1 MSIGEPIARLD
12 GPAKV
17 TGAARYAADHYAD
30 GQVYAVLVGARI
42 AAGTVDRIDVEKA
55 MREPGVVR
63 VLTAADMPA
72 VHPGFADVGSPPLA
86 TRFLPMQGT
95 EKGTEIRYT
104 GQPVAMVL
112 ADSLEAAEAGAEAV
126 HVTYHPAPF
135 VVPDTAPALPP
146 SPDSGYGGPHVAAFH
161 KGDAAAQL
169 AQSPFRAG
177 GVYIQPSRHNNP
189 MEPSAILAWW
199 QRGRLT
205 VHDSVQHVYAVQS
218 ILAAAFGIEAE
229 NVRVIAPY
237 TGGGFGAKAFIW
249 PHEILAA
256 MAAQVT
262 ARPVKLVL
270 TRADMY
276 AVVGYQ
282 PRVVQDVQLGAD
294 DAGRLTAIVHEA
306 DNITAVTDDYVE
318 FASSL
323 TKSMYAV
330 PAVALSQRVRRGHVN
345 LPTFMRSPI
354 DGPGT
359 WALGSA
365 MDELAHVLGVD
376 PLDLRLANYAEV
388 DPDGE
393 RPWSSKKLREAY
405 DEGARRF
412 GWWERRRGGG
422 RDGHWLTGCGM
433 ADCTQGQF
441 RFPSQARVRLR
452 ADATAVVEAG
462 YVDIG
467 AGSTTIFPQIAASV
481 LGLEPTDVTGVS
493 GDSDLPYA
501 GPTYGS
507 GTTIGMGAA
516 VQDAAQQVVAR
527 LAKLAGWPANDT
539 FAEKGQLH
547 HRGQS
552 MPIGDVMRAAR
563 VPELTADGAFA
574 LPGNAQADAGDATMS
589 TRTFGA
595 MFVEVG
601 VDPQLGLL
609 RLRRATGVYS
619 AGRIINPRT
628 ARSQMIGGVVWG
640 WGMAAME
647 ASHYEP
653 NLGRWLSPDL
663 AGVALPVNADIPPA
677 IDIAFIDEFDGHA
690 GPLGAKGIGE
700 LSATG
705 IAAAVANAVF
715 DATGKRVRELP
726 ITPDKLVDPQL

>member
-1 MSIGEPIARLD
+1 MSIGEPVARLD

-30 GQVYAVLVGARI
+30 GQVYAVLVGSRI
-42 AAGTVDRIDVEKA
+42 AAGTVERVECGA
-55 MREPGVVR
+55 AIREPGVVR

-72 VHPGFADVGSPPLA
+72 VHPGFADVASPPLA
-86 TRFLPMQGT
+86 TRFLPMQGA
-95 EKGTEIRYT
+95 EIRYA

-112 ADSLEAAEAGAEAV
+112 ADSLEAAEAGAEQV
-126 HVTYHPAPF
+126 QVTCRPTPF
-135 VVPDTAPALPP
+135 VVPDTAPAEPP
-146 SPDSGYGGPHVAAFH
+146 SPDSGYAGIGDVTFR

-169 AQSPFRAG
+169 ARSPFQAG
-177 GVYIQPSRHNNP
+177 GEYIQPSRHNNP
-189 MEPSAILAWW
+189 MEPSAILALW
-199 QRGRLT
+199 RDGRLT
-205 VHDSVQHVYAVQS
+205 VYDSVQHVYAVQS
-218 ILAAAFGIEAE
+218 ILAAVFGIEDKD
-229 NVRVIAPY
+229 VRVVAPY
-237 TGGGFGAKAFIW
+237 TGGGFGAKAYVW

-256 MAAQVT
+256 MAAQV
-262 ARPVKLVL
+262 AGRPVKLVL

-276 AVVGYQ
+276 AIVGYQ
-282 PRVVQDVQLGAD
+282 PRMVQDVRLGAD
-294 DAGRLTAIVHEA
+294 SDGRLTAIVHEA

-318 FASSL
+318 FGSSPAKSLYAS
-323 TKSMYAV
+323 
-330 PAVALSQRVRRGHVN
+330 PAIALSQRVRRGHVN

-365 MDELAHVLGVD
+365 MDELAHELGVD
-376 PLDLRLANYAEV
+376 PLDLRIANYANV
-388 DPDGE
+388 DPGDG
-393 RPWSSKKLREAY
+393 RPWSSKKLMAAY

-412 GWWERRRGGG
+412 GWRDRPRGGSW
-422 RDGHWLTGCGM
+422 DGHWLTGCGM

-467 AGSTTIFPQIAASV
+467 AGSTTIFPQIAASI

-493 GDSDLPYA
+493 GDSDLPFS
-501 GPTYGS
+501 GPSYGS

-516 VQDAAQQVVAR
+516 VQDAAQHVVAR
-527 LAKLAGWPANDT
+527 LAALAGWPARDT
-539 FAEKGQLH
+539 YAEKGQLH
-547 HRGQS
+547 HGGRAR
-552 MPIGDVMRAAR
+552 PIGELMREAGVR
-563 VPELTADGAFA
+563 ELTGDGAFA
-574 LPGNAQADAGDATMS
+574 LPGNAPADAGDAANS

-619 AGRIINPRT
+619 VGRIINPRT

-647 ASHYEP
+647 ASYYEP
-653 NLGRWLSPDL
+653 HLGRWLSPDL
-663 AGVALPVNADIPPA
+663 AGVA
-677 IDIAFIDEFDGHA
+677 GA
-690 GPLGAKGIGE
+690 GRPK
-700 LSATG
+700 
-705 IAAAVANAVF
+705 
-715 DATGKRVRELP
+715 
-726 ITPDKLVDPQL
+726 

>member
-1 MSIGEPIARLD
+1 MSIGKPVARLD

-17 TGAARYAADHYAD
+17 TGAARYAADQYAD
-30 GQVYAVLVGARI
+30 GQLHAVFVGARI
-42 AAGTVDRIDVEKA
+42 AAGAVQRVDSSQA
-55 MREPGVVR
+55 LREPGVVR

-72 VHPGFADVGSPPLA
+72 AHPGFADVYSPPLA
-86 TRFLPMQGT
+86 TRFLPMQGD
-95 EKGTEIRYT
+95 EIRYT

-112 ADSLEAAEAGAEAV
+112 ADSLEAAEAGAELV
-126 HVTYHPAPF
+126 QVTCRPTPF
-135 VVPDTAPALPP
+135 VVPDTAPAEPP
-146 SPDSGYGGPHVAAFH
+146 SPDSGYAGMGAVTFQM
-161 KGDAAAQL
+161 GDAMAEL
-169 AQSPFRAG
+169 ARSPFRAG
-177 GVYIQPSRHNNP
+177 GAYIQPSRHNNP
-189 MEPSAILAWW
+189 MEPSAILALW
-199 QRGRLT
+199 QDGRLT
-205 VHDSVQHVYAVQS
+205 VYDSVQHVYAVQS
-218 ILAAAFGIEAE
+218 TLAAAFGIEAAD
-229 NVRVIAPY
+229 VRVIAPY

-256 MAAQVT
+256 MAAQV
-262 ARPVKLVL
+262 AGRPVKLVL

-282 PRVVQDVQLGAD
+282 PRIVQDVRLGAD
-294 DAGRLTAIVHEA
+294 SGGRLTAIVHEA

-318 FASSL
+318 FSSSL
-323 TKSMYAV
+323 SKSMYAS
-330 PAVALSQRVRRGHVN
+330 PAIALSQRVRRGHVN

-365 MDELAHVLGVD
+365 MDELAHELGVD

-388 DPDGE
+388 DPADG

-405 DEGARRF
+405 EEGARRF
-412 GWWERRRGGG
+412 GWRERPGSGS

-452 ADATAVVEAG
+452 ADATALVEAG

-493 GDSDLPYA
+493 GDSDLPFA

-516 VQDAAQQVVAR
+516 VQDAAQKIVAR
-527 LAKLAGWPANDT
+527 LAKLAGWPAQDT
-539 FAEKGQLH
+539 CAEKGQLH
-547 HRGQS
+547 HDGRTR
-552 MPIGDVMRAAR
+552 PIGDLIREAG
-563 VPELTADGAFA
+563 VPELTGDGEFV
-574 LPGNAQADAGDATMS
+574 LPGDAPADAGDAEFS
-589 TRTFGA
+589 TRTFGV

-653 NLGRWLSPDL
+653 HLGRWLSRDL

-677 IDIAFIDEFDGHA
+677 IDIAFIDEFDA
-690 GPLGAKGIGE
+690 RSGPLGAKGIGE

-726 ITPDKLVDPQL
+726 ITPDKLLDIPL

>member
-1 MSIGEPIARLD
+1 MSIGRPVARLD
-12 GPAKV
+12 GLAKV
-17 TGAARYAADHYAD
+17 TGAARYAADQHAN
-30 GQVYAVLVGARI
+30 GQLHAVFVGATI
-42 AAGTVDRIDVEKA
+42 AAGAVERVEPA
-55 MREPGVVR
+55 GAAREPGVVR

-72 VHPGFADVGSPPLA
+72 VHPAFATVGSPPLA
-86 TRFLPMQGT
+86 TRFLPLQG
-95 EKGTEIRYT
+95 EEICYP

-112 ADSLEAAEAGAEAV
+112 ADSLEAAEAGAELV
-126 HVTYHPAPF
+126 QVTYRRGSF
-135 VVPDTAPALPP
+135 IVPDAAPADTP
-146 SPDSGYGGPHVAAFH
+146 SPDSGYVGIGNVTFR
-161 KGDAAAQL
+161 KGDAPVQL
-169 AQSPFRAG
+169 AQSAFQAG
-177 GVYIQPSRHNNP
+177 GAYVQPSRHNNP
-189 MEPSAILAWW
+189 MEPSATLALW
-199 QRGRLT
+199 QDGRLT
-205 VHDSVQHVYAVQS
+205 VFDSVQHLYAVQS
-218 ILAAAFGIEAE
+218 ILAAAFGLDATD
-229 NVRVIAPY
+229 VRVIAPY
-237 TGGGFGAKAFIW
+237 TGGGFGAKAYVW

-256 MAAQVT
+256 MAAKV
-262 ARPVKLVL
+262 AGRPVKLVL

-276 AVVGYQ
+276 ALVGYQ
-282 PRVVQDVQLGAD
+282 PGMVQDVRLGTD
-294 DAGRLTAIVHEA
+294 TDGRLTAIVHEA

-318 FASSL
+318 FATSTAKSL
-323 TKSMYAV
+323 YAV
-330 PAVALSQRVRRGHVN
+330 PAMALAQRVRRGHVN

-365 MDELAHVLGVD
+365 MDELAHTLGMD
-376 PLDLRLANYAEV
+376 PLDLRLINYADV
-388 DPDGE
+388 DPGDG

-412 GWWERRRGGG
+412 GWRERPRGGT
-422 RDGHWLTGCGM
+422 RVGHWLIGCGM

-452 ADATAVVEAG
+452 ADATASVEAG

-467 AGSTTIFPQIAASV
+467 TGSTTIFPQIAADV
-481 LGLEPTDVTGVS
+481 LGLEPSDVTGMS
-493 GDSDLPYA
+493 GDSDLPFA
-501 GPTYGS
+501 GPSYGS

-516 VQDAAQQVVAR
+516 VQDAARKVIGR
-527 LAKLAGWPANDT
+527 LAALAGWPAGDT
-539 FAEKGQLH
+539 YAEKGILH
-547 HRGQS
+547 HGGQWRT
-552 MPIGDVMRAAR
+552 IGDLMCQAGVSE
-563 VPELTADGAFA
+563 VTGDGAFA
-574 LPGNAQADAGDATMS
+574 LPANAPADAGDAAAS
-589 TRTFGA
+589 TRTFGV

-628 ARSQMIGGVVWG
+628 AGSQMVGGVVWG

-653 NLGRWLSPDL
+653 NLARWLSPDL

-677 IDIAFIDEFDGHA
+677 IDIAFVDEFDAYA

-705 IAAAVANAVF
+705 VAAAVANAVF

-726 ITPDKLVDPQL
+726 ITPEKLLDTPG

>member
-1 MSIGEPIARLD
+1 MSIGEPVARLD

-17 TGAARYAADHYAD
+17 TGTARYAADQYAD
-30 GQVYAVLVGARI
+30 GQVHAVCVGARI
-42 AAGTVDRIDVEKA
+42 AAGAVERVDSSQA
-55 MREPGVVR
+55 LREPGVVC
-63 VLTAADMPA
+63 VLTAADMPV
-72 VHPGFADVGSPPLA
+72 VHPGFADVYSPPLA

-95 EKGTEIRYT
+95 EIHYA
-104 GQPVAMVL
+104 GQPVAMAL
-112 ADSLEAAEAGAEAV
+112 ADSLEAAEAAAELV
-126 HVTYHPAPF
+126 QVTYRPAPF
-135 VVPDTAPALPP
+135 IVPDTAPAEPP
-146 SPDSGYGGPHVAAFH
+146 SPDSGYAGIGEVTFR
-161 KGDAAAQL
+161 KGDAAGQL
-169 AQSPFRAG
+169 ARSAFRAG
-177 GVYIQPSRHNNP
+177 GEYIQPSRHNNP
-189 MEPSAILAWW
+189 MEPCAILASW
-199 QRGRLT
+199 QDGRLT
-205 VHDSVQHVYAVQS
+205 VYDSVQHVYAVQS
-218 ILAAAFGIEAE
+218 ILAAVFGIEATA
-229 NVRVIAPY
+229 VHVIAPH
-237 TGGGFGAKAFIW
+237 TGGGFGAKAYVW

-262 ARPVKLVL
+262 GRPVKLVL

-282 PRVVQDVQLGAD
+282 PRMVQDVRLGAD
-294 DAGRLTAIVHEA
+294 SDGRLTAIVHEA

-318 FASSL
+318 FGSSPAKSLYAS
-323 TKSMYAV
+323 
-330 PAVALSQRVRRGHVN
+330 PAIALNQRVRRGHVN

-376 PLDLRLANYAEV
+376 PLDLRLANYADA
-388 DPDGE
+388 DPADG

-405 DEGARRF
+405 EEGARRF
-412 GWWERRRGGG
+412 GWRDRPRGGS

-452 ADATAVVEAG
+452 ADATALVEAG

-467 AGSTTIFPQIAASV
+467 AGSTTIFPQIAASI
-481 LGLEPTDVTGVS
+481 LGLEPSDVTGVS
-493 GDSDLPYA
+493 GDSDLPFA

-516 VQDAAQQVVAR
+516 VQDAAGKVVAR
-527 LAKLAGWPANDT
+527 LAALAGWPAKDT
-539 FAEKGQLH
+539 HAEKGQLH
-547 HRGQS
+547 HGGQS
-552 MPIGDVMRAAR
+552 KSIGDIMREAG
-563 VPELTADGAFA
+563 VPELTGDGAFA
-574 LPGNAQADAGDATMS
+574 LPGKAPADAGDAEFS
-589 TRTFGA
+589 TRTFGV

-653 NLGRWLSPDL
+653 DLGRWLSPDL

-677 IDIAFIDEFDGHA
+677 IDIAFIDEFDAHA

-705 IAAAVANAVF
+705 VAAAVANAVF

-726 ITPDKLVDPQL
+726 ITPGKLLDTAL

>member
-1 MSIGEPIARLD
+1 VSIGQPVARLD

-17 TGAARYAADHYAD
+17 TGAARYAGDQHAE
-30 GQVYAVLVGARI
+30 GQLHAVFVGATI
-42 AAGTVDRIDVEKA
+42 AAGTVERVECA
-55 MREPGVVR
+55 QAAREPGVTR

-72 VHPGFADVGSPPLA
+72 VDPAFAAVASPPLA
-86 TRFLPMQGT
+86 TRFMPMQGQDVF
-95 EKGTEIRYT
+95 YA

-112 ADSLEAAEAGAEAV
+112 ADSLEAAEAGAELV
-126 HVTYHPAPF
+126 QVTYRPAPF
-135 VVPDTAPALPP
+135 IVPDTAPAEPP
-146 SPDSGYGGPHVAAFH
+146 SPDSGYAGIGQVTFR
-161 KGDAAAQL
+161 KGDAAVGL
-169 AQSPFRAG
+169 AQAPFRAG
-177 GVYIQPSRHNNP
+177 GKYIQPSRHNNP
-189 MEPSAILAWW
+189 MEPSAILALW
-199 QRGRLT
+199 RDGRLT
-205 VHDSVQHVYAVQS
+205 VYDSVQHVYAVQS
-218 ILAAAFGIEAE
+218 ILAAAFGIEPAH
-229 NVRVIAPY
+229 VHVVAPY
-237 TGGGFGAKAFIW
+237 TGGGFGAKAYVW
-249 PHEILAA
+249 PHEILTA
-256 MAAQVT
+256 MAAKV
-262 ARPVKLVL
+262 AGRPVKLVL

-276 AVVGYQ
+276 AIVGYQ
-282 PRVVQDVQLGAD
+282 PRMVQDVRLGAQAD
-294 DAGRLTAIVHEA
+294 GRLTAIVHEA

-318 FASSL
+318 FGSSPAMSL
-323 TKSMYAV
+323 YAA
-330 PAVALSQRVRRGHVN
+330 PAIAVGQRVRRGHVN

-365 MDELAHVLGVD
+365 MDELARALGID

-388 DPDGE
+388 DPSDG

-412 GWWERRRGGG
+412 GWRERPRGGS
-422 RDGHWLTGCGM
+422 RDGHWLIGCGM

-441 RFPSQARVRLR
+441 RFPAQARVRLCP
-452 ADATAVVEAG
+452 DATAAVEAG

-467 AGSTTIFPQIAASV
+467 AGSTTIFPQIAADI
-481 LGLEPTDVTGVS
+481 LGLEPADVRGVS
-493 GDSDLPYA
+493 GDSDLPFA

-516 VQDAAQQVVAR
+516 VQDAARKVVAQ
-527 LAKLAGWPANDT
+527 LAGLAGWPASDSY
-539 FAEKGQLH
+539 AEKGHLH
-547 HRGQS
+547 HGARS
-552 MPIGDVMRAAR
+552 RPIADLMQEAGVR
-563 VPELTADGAFA
+563 ELTGEGGFA
-574 LPGNAQADAGDATMS
+574 LPGNAVADAGDAAVS
-589 TRTFGA
+589 TRTFGV

-619 AGRIINPRT
+619 VGRIINPRT

-653 NLGRWLSPDL
+653 DLGRWLAPDL

-677 IDIAFIDEFDGHA
+677 IDIAFVDEFDAHA

-705 IAAAVANAVF
+705 VAAAVANAVF
-715 DATGKRVRELP
+715 DATGTRVRELP
-726 ITPDKLVDPQL
+726 ITPGRLLDTAM

>member
-1 MSIGEPIARLD
+1 MSIGQPVARLD
-12 GPAKV
+12 GRAKV
-17 TGAARYAADHYAD
+17 TGAARYAADQHAD
-30 GQVYAVLVGARI
+30 GQLHAVFVGATI
-42 AAGTVDRIDVEKA
+42 AAGSVERVDPAEA
-55 MREPGVVR
+55 AREPGVVR

-72 VHPGFADVGSPPLA
+72 VDPGFAAVASPPLA
-86 TRFLPMQGT
+86 TRFLPMQGDDVF
-95 EKGTEIRYT
+95 YA

-112 ADSLEAAEAGAEAV
+112 AESLEAAEAGAELV
-126 HVTYHPAPF
+126 RVTYRPAPF
-135 VVPDTAPALPP
+135 IVPDTAPAEPP
-146 SPDSGYGGPHVAAFH
+146 SPDSGYAGIGQVTFR
-161 KGDAAAQL
+161 KGDAAARL
-169 AQSPFRAG
+169 ARSPFRAG
-177 GVYIQPSRHNNP
+177 GQYIQPSRHNNP
-189 MEPSAILAWW
+189 MEPSAILALW
-199 QRGRLT
+199 RDGRLT
-205 VHDSVQHVYAVQS
+205 VYDSVQHVYAVQS
-218 ILAAAFGIEAE
+218 ILAAAFAIEPAD
-229 NVRVIAPY
+229 VHVVAPH
-237 TGGGFGAKAFIW
+237 TGGGFGAKAYVW

-256 MAAQVT
+256 MAAKV
-262 ARPVKLVL
+262 AGRPVKLVL

-276 AVVGYQ
+276 AIVGYQ
-282 PRVVQDVQLGAD
+282 PRMVQDVRLGAEAD
-294 DAGRLTAIVHEA
+294 GRLTAVVHEA

-318 FASSL
+318 FGSSPAMSL
-323 TKSMYAV
+323 YAA
-330 PAVALSQRVRRGHVN
+330 PAIAVGQRVRRGHVN

-365 MDELAHVLGVD
+365 MDELARVLGID
-376 PLDLRLANYAEV
+376 PLDLRLANYADV
-388 DPDGE
+388 DPSDG

-412 GWWERRRGGG
+412 GWRERPRGGS
-422 RDGHWLTGCGM
+422 RDGHWLIGCGM

-441 RFPSQARVRLR
+441 RFPSQARVRLCP
-452 ADATAVVEAG
+452 DATAVVEAG

-467 AGSTTIFPQIAASV
+467 AGSTTIFPQVAADI
-481 LGLEPTDVTGVS
+481 LGIEPADVTGVS
-493 GDSDLPYA
+493 GDSDLPFA

-516 VQDAAQQVVAR
+516 VQDAARKVVAQ
-527 LAKLAGWPANDT
+527 LAALAGWPAQGSY
-539 FAEKGQLH
+539 AGKGQLRH
-547 HRGQS
+547 GGQS
-552 MPIGDVMRAAR
+552 RAIDDLMREAGVR
-563 VPELTADGAFA
+563 ELTGDGEFF
-574 LPGNAQADAGDATMS
+574 LPGNAVADAGDAAVS
-589 TRTFGA
+589 TRTFGVI
-595 MFVEVG
+595 FVEVG

-653 NLGRWLSPDL
+653 DLGRWQSPDL

-677 IDIAFIDEFDGHA
+677 IDIAFVDEFDGHA

-705 IAAAVANAVF
+705 VAAAVANAVF

-726 ITPDKLVDPQL
+726 ITPGKLLDTAM

>member
-1 MSIGEPIARLD
+1 MSIGEPVARLD
-12 GPAKV
+12 GLAKV
-17 TGAARYAADHYAD
+17 TGAARYAADQYAD
-30 GQVYAVLVGARI
+30 GQLHAVCVGARI
-42 AAGTVDRIDVEKA
+42 AAGAVERVDSSQA
-55 MREPGVVR
+55 LREPGVVR
-63 VLTAADMPA
+63 VLTAADMPV
-72 VHPGFADVGSPPLA
+72 VHPGFADVYSPPLA

-95 EKGTEIRYT
+95 EIHYA

-112 ADSLEAAEAGAEAV
+112 ADSLEAAEAAAELV
-126 HVTYHPAPF
+126 KVTYRPAPF
-135 VVPDTAPALPP
+135 IVPDTAPAEAP
-146 SPDSGYGGPHVAAFH
+146 SPDSGYAGIGEVTFH
-161 KGDAAAQL
+161 KGYAAGQL
-169 AQSPFRAG
+169 ARSAFRAG
-177 GVYIQPSRHNNP
+177 GEYIQPSRHNNP
-189 MEPSAILAWW
+189 MEPCAILASW
-199 QRGRLT
+199 QDGMLT
-205 VHDSVQHVYAVQS
+205 VYDSVQHVYAVQS
-218 ILAAAFGIEAE
+218 ILAAVFGIEATA
-229 NVRVIAPY
+229 VRVIAPH
-237 TGGGFGAKAFIW
+237 TGGGFGAKAYVW

-262 ARPVKLVL
+262 GRPVKLVL

-276 AVVGYQ
+276 SVVGYQ
-282 PRVVQDVQLGAD
+282 PRMVQDVQLGSD
-294 DAGRLTAIVHEA
+294 SDGRLTAIVHEA

-318 FASSL
+318 FGSSPAKSLYAS
-323 TKSMYAV
+323 
-330 PAVALSQRVRRGHVN
+330 PAIAIKQRVRRGHVN

-376 PLDLRLANYAEV
+376 PLDLRLANYADV
-388 DPDGE
+388 DPADG
-393 RPWSSKKLREAY
+393 RPWSSKKLRDAY
-405 DEGARRF
+405 QEGARRF
-412 GWWERRRGGG
+412 GWRERSRGGI

-452 ADATAVVEAG
+452 ANATALVEAG

-467 AGSTTIFPQIAASV
+467 AGSTTIFPQIAASI

-493 GDSDLPYA
+493 GNSDLPFA

-516 VQDAAQQVVAR
+516 VQDAACKVVAE
-527 LAKLAGWPANDT
+527 LAALAGWPAQDT
-539 FAEKGQLH
+539 HAQKGQLH
-547 HRGQS
+547 HDGKARAIS
-552 MPIGDVMRAAR
+552 DIMREAG
-563 VPELTADGAFA
+563 VPELTGDGAFA
-574 LPGNAQADAGDATMS
+574 LPGNAAADAGDSQFS
-589 TRTFGA
+589 TRTFGV

-653 NLGRWLSPDL
+653 ALGRWLSPDL

-677 IDIAFIDEFDGHA
+677 IDIAFIDEFDAHA

-726 ITPDKLVDPQL
+726 ITPDKLLETAR

>member
-1 MSIGEPIARLD
+1 MSIGEPVARLD
-12 GPAKV
+12 GLAKV
-17 TGAARYAADHYAD
+17 TGAARYAADQYAE
-30 GQVYAVLVGARI
+30 GQVHAVCVGARI
-42 AAGTVDRIDVEKA
+42 AAGAVERVDSSQA
-55 MREPGVVR
+55 LREPGVVR
-63 VLTAADMPA
+63 VLTAADMPV
-72 VHPGFADVGSPPLA
+72 VHPGFADVYSPPLA
-86 TRFLPMQGT
+86 TRFLPMQG
-95 EKGTEIRYT
+95 KEIHYA
-104 GQPVAMVL
+104 GQAVAIVL
-112 ADSLEAAEAGAEAV
+112 ADSLETAEAAAELV
-126 HVTYHPAPF
+126 QVTYRPAPF
-135 VVPDTAPALPP
+135 IVPDTAPAEVP
-146 SPDSGYGGPHVAAFH
+146 SPDSGYAGIGEVTFH
-161 KGDAAAQL
+161 KGDAAGQL
-169 AQSPFRAG
+169 ARSTFRAG
-177 GVYIQPSRHNNP
+177 GEYIQPSRHNNP
-189 MEPSAILAWW
+189 MEPCAILASW
-199 QRGRLT
+199 QDGRLT
-205 VHDSVQHVYAVQS
+205 VYDSVQHVYAVQS
-218 ILAAAFGIEAE
+218 ILAAAFGIEATA
-229 NVRVIAPY
+229 VHVIAPH
-237 TGGGFGAKAFIW
+237 TGGGFGAKAYVW

-256 MAAQVT
+256 MAAQV
-262 ARPVKLVL
+262 AGRPVKLVL

-282 PRVVQDVQLGAD
+282 PRMVQDVQLGSD
-294 DAGRLTAIVHEA
+294 SDGRLTAIVHEA

-318 FASSL
+318 FGSSPAKSLYAS
-323 TKSMYAV
+323 
-330 PAVALSQRVRRGHVN
+330 PAIAISQRVRRGHVN

-365 MDELAHVLGVD
+365 MDELAHVLGID
-376 PLDLRLANYAEV
+376 PLDLRLANYADV
-388 DPDGE
+388 DPADG
-393 RPWSSKKLREAY
+393 RPWSSKKLRDAY
-405 DEGARRF
+405 QEGARRF
-412 GWWERRRGGG
+412 GWRERSRGGSS
-422 RDGHWLTGCGM
+422 DGHWLTGCGM

-452 ADATAVVEAG
+452 ADATALVEAG

-467 AGSTTIFPQIAASV
+467 AGSTTIFPQIAASI

-493 GDSDLPYA
+493 GNSDLPFA

-516 VQDAAQQVVAR
+516 VQDAAGKVVAR
-527 LAKLAGWPANDT
+527 LAALAGWPAQGT
-539 FAEKGQLH
+539 RAQKGQLH
-547 HRGQS
+547 HDGKARAIS
-552 MPIGDVMRAAR
+552 DIMREAG
-563 VPELTADGAFA
+563 VPEPTGNGAFA
-574 LPGNAQADAGDATMS
+574 LPGNAAADAGDAEFS
-589 TRTFGA
+589 TRTFGV

-653 NLGRWLSPDL
+653 ALGRWLSPDL

-677 IDIAFIDEFDGHA
+677 IDIAFIDEFDAHS

-726 ITPDKLVDPQL
+726 ITPDKLLDTAPN